1 MPEIEDKSDE
11 YDQAKSAMNWTA
23 EDRKQFIVATA
34 SAVLANISTLVVLRC
49 RDQRWL
55 GRA

>member
-34 SAVLANISTLVVLRC
+34 SAVLANISTFVVLRC